1 MWPVSVEFHSPVNYL
16 SGGYLYMLYQAAPGS
31 LAAATVYT
39 SENLQTYKDITVI
52 IIISKLI
59 FKVA

>member
-1 MWPVSVEFHSPVNYL
+1 
-16 SGGYLYMLYQAAPGS
+16 MLYQAAPGS